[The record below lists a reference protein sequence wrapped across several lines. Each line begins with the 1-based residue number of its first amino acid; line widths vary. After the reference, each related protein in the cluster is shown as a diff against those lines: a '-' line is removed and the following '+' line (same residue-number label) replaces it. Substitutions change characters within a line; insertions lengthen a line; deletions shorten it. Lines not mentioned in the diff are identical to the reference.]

1 MSGFRPTSGFHPATL
16 VTEYDQERDPARG
29 SSTRRRDAP
38 PRSRGRDGVRG
49 LALLSGEASAGGDT
63 TAAARSEERD
73 GSPSDPR
80 RAAAAVAQWRSAAVG
95 YGRLGTVAATGE
107 RTSPAGAR
115 RVRAAWAA
123 LRDLAGWRVR
133 QLNYSADLFS
143 GFLHGGLMADG
154 AKEGLARM
162 TAVELEL
169 RAKLRAALA
178 RVAA

>member
-1 MSGFRPTSGFHPATL
+1 MTRRVGAALAAAALLLGAASATALAASQSAPLRLRQAEAQLRQLDRQSETGPPAT
-16 VTEYDQERDPARG
+16 PAE
-29 SSTRRRDAP
+29 
-38 PRSRGRDGVRG
+38 
-49 LALLSGEASAGGDT
+49 LS
-63 TAAARSEERD
+63 
-73 GSPSDPR
+73 
-80 RAAAAVAQWRSAAVG
+80 AAVAQWRSAADG

-123 LRDLAGWRVR
+123 LRDLASWRVR

-143 GFLHGGLMADG
+143 GYLHGGLMTDG

-162 TAVELEL
+162 SAVELDL

-178 RVAA
+178 RLAA

>member
-1 MSGFRPTSGFHPATL
+1 VGAVLGAATLLLATVSVAASAASASSSAKLRQAEAQLRQLDRQSETGPPAT
-16 VTEYDQERDPARG
+16 PAELR
-29 SSTRRRDAP
+29 
-38 PRSRGRDGVRG
+38 
-49 LALLSGEASAGGDT
+49 
-63 TAAARSEERD
+63 
-73 GSPSDPR
+73 
-80 RAAAAVAQWRSAAVG
+80 AAVAQWRSAADG
-95 YGRLGTVAATGE
+95 YARLGAVAATGE

-123 LRDLAGWRVR
+123 LRGLAGWRVR

-178 RVAA
+178 RLAA

>member
-1 MSGFRPTSGFHPATL
+1 
-16 VTEYDQERDPARG
+16 V
-29 SSTRRRDAP
+29 
-38 PRSRGRDGVRG
+38 
-49 LALLSGEASAGGDT
+49 
-63 TAAARSEERD
+63 
-73 GSPSDPR
+73 
-80 RAAAAVAQWRSAAVG
+80 
-95 YGRLGTVAATGE
+95 
-107 RTSPAGAR
+107 GAR

-123 LRDLAGWRVR
+123 LRGLAGWRVR

-178 RVAA
+178 RLAA